1 MDSIVPHKPGMLY
14 GMSGDGPPPRRV
26 FLSHTSELRE
36 FPAGRSFVAAAES
49 AVAKADDAVV
59 DMAYFTAND
68 TPPAQVCR
76 DRVAGADVFVLIAGF
91 RYGSPVRDRPDV
103 SYTELEHETAVE
115 HGIPR
120 LIFLLGEDTDG
131 PAAMFRDPRFG
142 ARQEAFRARLIDS
155 GVTAATVTDPSG
167 LELALHRALMALS
180 RSQPAASPRT
190 AACVQRLW
198 SVPPDARFFVGRE
211 DVLTALDSG
220 AAHAVT
226 GMAGAG
232 KSAIVIEYAYRRR
245 QALDIAWWVP
255 SEDPTLIPT
264 RLAELAVGLEFAA
277 PVASVV
283 VALARLRAALAER
296 DRWLVVFDNAEDP
309 RDLAEFLPEGP
320 GHVVITSRNPAWRR
334 SPHPCRSTS
343 SPGPTR

>member
-1 MDSIVPHKPGMLY
+1 M
-14 GMSGDGPPPRRV
+14 
-26 FLSHTSELRE
+26 
-36 FPAGRSFVAAAES
+36 
-49 AVAKADDAVV
+49 
-59 DMAYFTAND
+59 
-68 TPPAQVCR
+68 
-76 DRVAGADVFVLIAGF
+76 FVLIAGF

-198 SVPPDARFFVGRE
+198 SVPARMPGFVGRE

-226 GMAGAG
+226 GMA
-232 KSAIVIEYAYRRR
+232 V
-245 QALDIAWWVP
+245 W
-255 SEDPTLIPT
+255 
-264 RLAELAVGLEFAA
+264 
-277 PVASVV
+277 AS
-283 VALARLRAALAER
+283 
-296 DRWLVVFDNAEDP
+296 P
-309 RDLAEFLPEGP
+309 R
-320 GHVVITSRNPAWRR
+320 S
-334 SPHPCRSTS
+334 
-343 SPGPTR
+343 